1 MIMSKTVP
9 VNLHQTAVFA
19 SNDRKIEPGEP
30 LPDDLSDEDRKT
42 LLATG
47 FFGTPSTVATD

>member
-1 MIMSKTVP
+1 MSKTTP

-30 LPDDLSDEDRKT
+30 LPDDLSDEDRAA
-42 LLATG
+42 LLKTG

>member
-1 MIMSKTVP
+1 MADEI
-9 VNLHQTAVFA
+9 VNIHQTAVFA

-30 LPDDLSDEDRKT
+30 LPADLSQSDRKA

-47 FFGTPSTVATD
+47 FFGTPAKVSK